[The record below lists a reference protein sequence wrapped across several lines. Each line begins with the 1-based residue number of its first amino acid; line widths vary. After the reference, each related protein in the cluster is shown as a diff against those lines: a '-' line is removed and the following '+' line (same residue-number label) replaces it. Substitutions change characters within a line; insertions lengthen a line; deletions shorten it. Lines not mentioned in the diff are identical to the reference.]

1 MTSMYNTRNFS
12 TQKVTNLPTDIN
24 ANVKYTFYL
33 YFKNVWSN
41 KLTTEKSNYR
51 YQVTII
57 SS

>member
-41 KLTTEKSNYR
+41 ELTTEKSNYR

>member
-1 MTSMYNTRNFS
+1 MYNTRNFS

-41 KLTTEKSNYR
+41 ELTTEKSDYR